1 MSELFP
7 SLKEQ
12 LPKGA
17 ALHRQRLSLEEQK
30 CILDEVARIMDVAP
44 PFRPQMPTGPLMINR
59 LTNCGTWGWFSDRRG
74 YRYEALHPVT
84 GTPWP
89 PIPAAVMA
97 CAKSVACESG
107 FSFEPDACLI
117 NIYEAGGKLSLHRD
131 YDEADFSWPIVSLSL
146 GNDAEFQL
154 GGLNRSG
161 PSTKFTLNS
170 GDVFVLAGESRL
182 RYHGVRRINSGT
194 SPIDHPALP
203 LGGRINL
210 TLRRAR

>member
-1 MSELFP
+1 MSGLFS

-17 ALHRQRLSLEEQK
+17 ALYRQRLSLEDQRRM
-30 CILDEVARIMDVAP
+30 LDDVARIMALAP

-84 GTPWP
+84 RVPWP
-89 PIPAAVMA
+89 PIPTTVLSCARAVA
-97 CAKSVACESG
+97 HESG
-107 FSFEPDACLI
+107 ASFEPDACLI
-117 NIYEAGGKLSLHRD
+117 NLYEADGRLSLHRD
-131 YDEADFSWPIVSLSL
+131 YDEADLSWPIVSLSF

-161 PSTKFTLNS
+161 PSTTFTLNS

-182 RYHGVRRINSGT
+182 RYHGVRRIHAGT

-203 LGGRINL
+203 QGGRINL